1 MVVHQVVA
9 IRLDGH
15 RLSIRRGEVLLAAV
29 ARPEILGAYVHPGA
43 NGEVD
48 AATHGGRLLV
58 TAFGIEVLIPNI
70 VGPRQSALGVDAPG
84 AGVQFAVLVSR
95 RLCSAPVSG
104 LRLCADG
111 YGCGEQDAETHS
123 CPSAAERRDER
134 FGSFFA
140 DRYAVSY
147 AANGKK
153 GMEKALEL
161 VPDLIITDLMM
172 PGMDGLEV
180 CRQVRENEIVN
191 HIPIIVVTA
200 KITEEERIRGLE
212 AGADAYLSKPFNA
225 DELRTRVEKLL
236 DGRRLLREK
245 FAQMMTTHQDDE
257 KEAIPQRSAAD
268 LRFLAKVSDVIYLQL
283 NRGKEVEVSQ
293 IASAICMSGRQFYR
307 KINALTNDTPTVYI
321 QRVKIK
327 KAKSLL
333 DGDAQ
338 MSFGE
343 IADRC
348 GFNDY
353 SNFVRT
359 FKNAYGVTPTEYRRG
374 NAANV

>member
-1 MVVHQVVA
+1 
-9 IRLDGH
+9 
-15 RLSIRRGEVLLAAV
+15 
-29 ARPEILGAYVHPGA
+29 
-43 NGEVD
+43 
-48 AATHGGRLLV
+48 
-58 TAFGIEVLIPNI
+58 
-70 VGPRQSALGVDAPG
+70 
-84 AGVQFAVLVSR
+84 
-95 RLCSAPVSG
+95 
-104 LRLCADG
+104 
-111 YGCGEQDAETHS
+111 
-123 CPSAAERRDER
+123 
-134 FGSFFA
+134 
-140 DRYAVSY
+140 
-147 AANGKK
+147 
-153 GMEKALEL
+153 MEKALEL

-180 CRQVRENEIVN
+180 CRQVRGNEIVN